1 MYVQACPITGG
12 NRFMYSCTS
21 TSTGSGY
28 LCLYLYI
35 CMHARSATLHAGARK
50 RAREILYAFPI
61 QAVEI
66 GTEPIKNNRSMF
78 RPDRL
83 PARTD

>member
-1 MYVQACPITGG
+1 M
-12 NRFMYSCTS
+12 N
-21 TSTGSGY
+21 
-28 LCLYLYI
+28 
-35 CMHARSATLHAGARK
+35 ARSAKLHAGARK
-50 RAREILYAFPI
+50 RATEILWTFPV

-83 PARTD
+83 ILRTD